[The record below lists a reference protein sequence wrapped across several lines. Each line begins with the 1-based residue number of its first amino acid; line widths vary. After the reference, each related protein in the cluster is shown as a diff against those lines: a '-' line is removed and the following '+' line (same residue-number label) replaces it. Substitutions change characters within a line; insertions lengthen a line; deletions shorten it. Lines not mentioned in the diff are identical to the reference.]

1 MREAGSVPSAQGG
14 PIHHFWS
21 SGFSFSAAW
30 RGLSLAA
37 QFTMVATIVISITMA
52 VLSVWIANQIQ
63 TGVVTNTAAAAAL
76 YMDRFI
82 EPYVQDLADKP
93 DLSPASQAALSKL
106 VRSNELRHSIVE
118 LKIWRSDGTVLFSN
132 LEAVDGQRLPIT
144 DSLRKALGG
153 AVVSEFDD
161 LDDEENV
168 AERSFHVPLLEIY
181 SPVRDAKSGRI
192 IAVAEFYQRGDEL
205 KSQLVYAQLE
215 GVLIVGGLSLLMLGA
230 LIGIVRRGNGTI
242 IRQERALSDRISDL
256 STSLA
261 LNAELRQRVAEG
273 YRRASESNERS
284 LRQVSAELH
293 DGPVQ
298 LIGLALL
305 RLDEIGAPAQAANAA
320 RAGASVD
327 IIRGAL
333 REALTEIRGL
343 SKGLALPE
351 LEALAFEDAIELA
364 IAKHERRSG
373 TSVSVRFPKKLPAVP
388 CSVKT
393 CAYRFV
399 QEGLNNAFRHAGG
412 AGQSVD
418 ASWDGARLEIEVSD
432 KGPGIAAIDKA
443 NGASSKSGLG
453 LSGMRDRIESI
464 GGTMLVHTAAGGGT
478 RLRASFMLADCN

>member
-1 MREAGSVPSAQGG
+1 MREAGRLQSAQGE
-14 PIHHFWS
+14 PIQHFWY

-37 QFTMVATIVISITMA
+37 QFTIVAATVISITMA
-52 VLSVWIANQIQ
+52 VLAVWIANQIQ
-63 TGVVTNTAAAAAL
+63 NGVVTNTAAAAAL

-82 EPYVQDLADKP
+82 EPFVQDLADKP

-106 VRSNELRHSIVE
+106 VRSSELRHSLVE

-132 LEAVDGQRLPIT
+132 LEEVDGERLPIT

-153 AVVSEFDD
+153 AVVSEFDE
-161 LDDEENV
+161 LEDEENV

-181 SPVRDAKSGRI
+181 SPIREAKSGRI

-205 KSQLVYAQLE
+205 KSQLVYARLE
-215 GVLIVGGLSLLMLGA
+215 GVLMVGGLSLLMLGA
-230 LIGIVRRGNGTI
+230 LIGIVRRGNSTI

-305 RLDEIGAPAQAANAA
+305 RLDEIDAPAQARNAA
-320 RAGASVD
+320 RASSSVD

-351 LEALAFEDAIELA
+351 LEALTFADAIELA

-373 TSVSVRFPKKLPAVP
+373 TSVSVRFPSKLPAVP

-412 AGQSVD
+412 AGQSVE

-432 KGPGIAAIDKA
+432 KGPGMAPIDKTDC
-443 NGASSKSGLG
+443 ASSKSGIG

-464 GGTMLVHTAAGGGT
+464 GGTMLVHSSAGSGT
-478 RLRASFMLADCN
+478 RLRASFVLTDRN